1 MQKTGKNC
9 LVFQA
14 VAKGMKA
21 LGGGGL
27 QITPQT
33 KKDET
38 SPSEMENS

>member
-9 LVFQA
+9 LA

-21 LGGGGL
+21 LGGGGSKSL
-27 QITPQT
+27 HKPRRN
-33 KKDET
+33 T